1 VTPAEVREWTERS
14 RAASGLP
21 LKIQD
26 PTVLAAWS
34 HWRSP
39 VRKSRGRPMGPPN
52 HDDGRQLTPPAP
64 ATTPTTTQAP
74 KVKATIADSGVAV
87 AVDRLTA
94 ARCAG

>member
-1 VTPAEVREWTERS
+1 
-14 RAASGLP
+14 
-21 LKIQD
+21 
-26 PTVLAAWS
+26 
-34 HWRSP
+34 
-39 VRKSRGRPMGPPN
+39 MGPPN

-64 ATTPTTTQAP
+64 ATTTQAP

>member
-1 VTPAEVREWTERS
+1 
-14 RAASGLP
+14 
-21 LKIQD
+21 
-26 PTVLAAWS
+26 
-34 HWRSP
+34 
-39 VRKSRGRPMGPPN
+39 MGPRN

>member
-1 VTPAEVREWTERS
+1 
-14 RAASGLP
+14 
-21 LKIQD
+21 
-26 PTVLAAWS
+26 
-34 HWRSP
+34 
-39 VRKSRGRPMGPPN
+39 MGPPN

-64 ATTPTTTQAP
+64 ATTQAP